1 MPCHHLI
8 QTSYYAQTFFH
19 FLTSIRFYRSS
30 LTIATSVIAA
40 ELMGRVK
47 LKIKR
52 LENIS
57 NRQVTFSKRRNG
69 ILKKAKE
76 LSVLCDIDIIL
87 LLFSPTGKPT
97 LFTGQR
103 SNIDEVIAKF
113 ARLTPQERAKRK
125 LESLEA
131 LKKTFKKLD
140 HDVNIQD
147 FAGAS

>member
-1 MPCHHLI
+1 MLSIIISFILLYVNFHHQGL
-8 QTSYYAQTFFH
+8 SYFLKIHLSRSGFF
-19 FLTSIRFYRSS
+19 SRSYIVS
-30 LTIATSVIAA
+30 
-40 ELMGRVK
+40 MGRVK

-113 ARLTPQERAKRK
+113 ARLTPQERAK
-125 LESLEA
+125 
-131 LKKTFKKLD
+131 
-140 HDVNIQD
+140 
-147 FAGAS
+147 